1 MIHSL
6 FIIPVLGALR
16 NYVKYK
22 RVSPLLFLRT
32 PFLYSFLYTFLTI
45 FRYENRICL
54 TIINERIFMF
64 IYKISISLINDDYNR
79 RKEKYIKKHG
89 LEYKNKKID
98 YYKWNICFMIR
109 EKDVLFILHFFC
121 FIILIILIFKRM
133 FLMIG
138 ESLYHI

>member
-22 RVSPLLFLRT
+22 KVSPLLFVRT
-32 PFLYSFLYTFLTI
+32 SFLYAFLYSFLTL

-64 IYKISISLINDDYNR
+64 LYKISVSLIRDDYNR

-89 LEYKNKKID
+89 LEYKNK
-98 YYKWNICFMIR
+98 
-109 EKDVLFILHFFC
+109 
-121 FIILIILIFKRM
+121 
-133 FLMIG
+133 
-138 ESLYHI
+138 